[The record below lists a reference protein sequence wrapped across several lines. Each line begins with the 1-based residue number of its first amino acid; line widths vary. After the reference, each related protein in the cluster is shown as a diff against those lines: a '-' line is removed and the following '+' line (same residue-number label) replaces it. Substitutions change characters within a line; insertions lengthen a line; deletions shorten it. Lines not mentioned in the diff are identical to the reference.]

1 MEPALPFAAWESFY
15 VIVGSS
21 AGGLTGLMFVV
32 ITLAADSNLPRTEE
46 SLNAFGTPNVIH
58 FVAALLISAVL
69 SAPWHQLRDPAHVIG
84 ATALAGVVYVLIVL
98 RRMLKQTGY
107 KPVLE
112 DWVWHQVL
120 PMIAYA
126 TLFVG
131 AAGMSHDQTWAL
143 FTVGGVALFLLF
155 IGIHN
160 AWDTVTYIAATRQQ
174 ETRTPPHDGRKAGG
188 IDRGLRFCKAG
199 EKAGV
204 GRPIEVRLQR
214 GQLAQA
220 AHAVFQAMRAA
231 KAL

>member
-1 MEPALPFAAWESFY
+1 MDTSAHSVLSQWESFY

-32 ITLAADSNLPRTEE
+32 ITLAADS
-46 SLNAFGTPNVIH
+46 
-58 FVAALLISAVL
+58 
-69 SAPWHQLRDPAHVIG
+69 HVIG
-84 ATALAGVVYVLIVL
+84 ATAIAGVVYVMIVL

-126 TLFVG
+126 ALFVG

-174 ETRTPPHDGRKAGG
+174 ETRTT
-188 IDRGLRFCKAG
+188 
-199 EKAGV
+199 EKA
-204 GRPIEVRLQR
+204 R
-214 GQLAQA
+214 
-220 AHAVFQAMRAA
+220 
-231 KAL
+231 